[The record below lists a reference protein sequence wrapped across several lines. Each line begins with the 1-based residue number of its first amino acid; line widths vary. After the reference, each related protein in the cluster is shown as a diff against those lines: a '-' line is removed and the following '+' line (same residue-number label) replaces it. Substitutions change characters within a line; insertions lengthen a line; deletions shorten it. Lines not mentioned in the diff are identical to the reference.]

1 MDRGQRQFR
10 TNFPPR
16 GMLVHGSLLNQ
27 MGGVLN
33 ASVPPICAS
42 DQTGHF
48 SNAFVGSKPMLVGV
62 AEITDA
68 ADTGGIV
75 NGERQAPHG
84 TSGRYKI
91 KVRVFDGAT
100 GTWLPLDTEQRLDA
114 NIYHDSAKTTGAI
127 PVFKVG
133 EEVPVVYDPVST
145 WFYPLIG
152 PMPTEN
158 ETVFYC
164 EEKVGVIPP
173 ELARGSA
180 SSLSGYNA
188 AQFAL
193 EVSAPGG
200 WLASQLM
207 LVPINDYVNA
217 GATGTFTVYAPLKQ
231 YTLLRLK
238 GGVHPSSRASITV
251 SEYKLSV
258 RWLGRIKT
266 GMASGALAVN
276 PQGVVGYTTLGNW
289 TQLATTYGRTRD
301 VPTIGIFDANHLRVQ
316 MSAADDEWLAA
327 ITVQVKCFRQNQ
339 TSFIQVL
346 NPNVQSIDEG
356 ILVEPNANGFHAGVI
371 VRDASGALYNDR
383 DMSVYLAFIDH
394 SPSGVVNVVAENRML
409 YGPATFVGLH
419 TDGIPIYAM
428 NIVKEEYEAISL
440 EQTGTVAKGADEIFL
455 LCNGD
460 GSTSAIRRTANL
472 RWNGYTRGK
481 KVLLWRLNGVLVA
494 NQIECGTE

>member
-1 MDRGQRQFR
+1 MDRGKKAYR
-10 TNFPPR
+10 TNYPQQ
-16 GMLVHGSLLNQ
+16 GMLVHGSLLNSI
-27 MGGVLN
+27 GSTLN
-33 ASVPPICAS
+33 ASIPPICAS
-42 DQTGHF
+42 DMTGTF
-48 SNAFVGSKPMLVGV
+48 GNMFLGDKPKLIGV

-68 ADTGGIV
+68 GNTGGIV
-75 NGERQAPHG
+75 AGERQAP
-84 TSGRYKI
+84 SSSNNKYLCKFRYYNAARTRYLTI
-91 KVRVFDGAT
+91 
-100 GTWLPLDTEQRLDA
+100 DTEMRIDA
-114 NIYHDSAKTTGAI
+114 NIYHDTGKATGQI
-127 PVFKVG
+127 PVFRVG
-133 EEVPVVYDPVST
+133 DVVGAIYDPIGM
-145 WFYPLIG
+145 WCWPLMG

-173 ELARGSA
+173 ELARGSS
-180 SSLSGYNA
+180 SSLSAYNA

-193 EVSAPGG
+193 EVSAPTG

-217 GATGTFTVYAPLKQ
+217 GATGMFTVYAPLKH
-231 YTLLRLK
+231 YSLLRLK

-258 RWLGRIKT
+258 RWLGRISA
-266 GMASGALAVN
+266 GMASGFLAVN
-276 PQGVVGYTTLGNW
+276 PHGVAGYTTLGNW

-301 VPTIGIFDANHLRVQ
+301 VPTVGVFDANHLRVQ
-316 MSAADDEWLAA
+316 MSATDDEWLAA

-346 NPNVQSIDEG
+346 NQNVTSIDKG
-356 ILVEPNANGFHAGVI
+356 VLVEPDANGFHPGVI
-371 VRDASGALYNDR
+371 VRDMTGGLYNDR
-383 DMSVYLAFIDH
+383 DMSAYLAFVDH
-394 SPSGVVNVVAENRML
+394 WPTGVQNVVAENRML
-409 YGPATFVGLH
+409 YGPAAFMGLH

-440 EQTGTVAKGADEIFL
+440 QQTGSVAKGADEEFL

-460 GSTSAIRRTANL
+460 GSTSTIRRTARL
-472 RWNGYTRGK
+472 RWNAYTRGK

-494 NQIECGTE
+494 NQIECGN